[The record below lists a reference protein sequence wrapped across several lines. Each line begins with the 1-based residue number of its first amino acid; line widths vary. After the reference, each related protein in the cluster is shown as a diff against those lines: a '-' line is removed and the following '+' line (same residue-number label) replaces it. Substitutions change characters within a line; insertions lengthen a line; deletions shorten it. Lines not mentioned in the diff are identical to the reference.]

1 MTWKG
6 VDIQYGRRVVW
17 TRGFYH
23 DECGFLWPFGA
34 DARPPSDR
42 HDCVIAKC
50 VAAPITKTES
60 KLNHNTYNLDK
71 TG

>member
-1 MTWKG
+1 MGGELFGLGAFTMTS
-6 VDIQYGRRVVW
+6 V
-17 TRGFYH
+17 
-23 DECGFLWPFGA
+23 GFLWPSGA
-34 DARPPSDR
+34 DARPPSDT

-60 KLNHNTYNLDK
+60 QLNHNTFNLDE